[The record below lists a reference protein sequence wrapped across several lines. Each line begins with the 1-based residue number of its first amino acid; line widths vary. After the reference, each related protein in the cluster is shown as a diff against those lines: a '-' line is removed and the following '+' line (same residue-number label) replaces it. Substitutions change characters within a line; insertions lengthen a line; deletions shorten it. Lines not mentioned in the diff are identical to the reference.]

1 MTVAPAHL
9 VKKRQARSH
18 GMEVIRAFRNL
29 DRHGQQRA
37 PEVIE
42 EEVRQLEPHLVRFR
56 ENLVRL
62 EVVASQTRGKTR
74 IKVSLRLQLPSGVI
88 AAQEEG
94 FEIEPVLRKAFADL
108 RRQVDRHVAR
118 LKHEPEYKRPARRR
132 RIGAPLPP
140 ARDAAEAERRQLFF
154 DLIEDHLD
162 TVYDTVR
169 RELTY
174 LECSGSVPQGY
185 LAVRDIVDA
194 TILNGLDR
202 FERRPTEFSVRDWLT
217 QLAFET
223 IEAEAQAARRAVP
236 EDAAPIDVAP
246 EVLAGEPTESDEE
259 MFEFYQ
265 PDDVLLLEELIAD
278 DDGTDPET
286 EANRH
291 EIGMALHRAIAD
303 LSPAERRVLYRLHL
317 DDATVA
323 ETADLLG
330 LSEAEVKEI
339 AEKAGETLRAKLVEA
354 GLISEATEL
363 ARVEREI
370 AHATRLPQPID
381 DRCRLAAALAGEG
394 ASSGT

>member
-1 MTVAPAHL
+1 MN
-9 VKKRQARSH
+9 
-18 GMEVIRAFRNL
+18 VIRSFRNL

-42 EEVRQLEPHLVRFR
+42 EEVRQLEPHLARFR
-56 ENLVRL
+56 EDLVRL
-62 EVVASQTRGKTR
+62 EVVASQTRGKKR

-88 AAQEEG
+88 AAREEG

-108 RRQVDRHVAR
+108 RHQVDRHVAR

-140 ARDAAEAERRQLFF
+140 ARDAAEADRRQLFF
-154 DLIEDHLD
+154 ELIEDHLD
-162 TVYDTVR
+162 TIDDTVR

-174 LECSGSVPQGY
+174 LECSGTVPEGY
-185 LAVRDIVDA
+185 LSVRDLVDA
-194 TILNGLDR
+194 TILKGLER
-202 FERRPTEFSVRDWLT
+202 FEQRPTEFSIGDWLLK
-217 QLAFET
+217 LAFET
-223 IEAEAQAARRAVP
+223 IEAEAHAARRAVP
-236 EDAAPIDVAP
+236 EDAASINAKP
-246 EVLAGEPTESDEE
+246 ETPAEHPTESDEE

-278 DDGTDPET
+278 DGGTDPKT

-291 EIGMALHRAIAD
+291 EIAMALHRAIAD
-303 LSPAERRVLYRLHL
+303 LPPVERRVLYRLHL

-339 AEKAGETLRAKLVEA
+339 AEKAGETLRAKLVET
-354 GLISEATEL
+354 GLISEATEV

-381 DRCRLAAALAGEG
+381 DRRRLAAALAGEG

>member
-1 MTVAPAHL
+1 
-9 VKKRQARSH
+9 
-18 GMEVIRAFRNL
+18 MEVIRAFRNL

-56 ENLVRL
+56 EDLVRL
-62 EVVASQTRGKTR
+62 EVVASQTSGKTR
-74 IKVSLRLQLPSGVI
+74 IQVSLRLQLPSGVI

-108 RRQVDRHVAR
+108 RQRVDRHVAR
-118 LKHEPEYKRPARRR
+118 LKHESEYKRPARRR

-174 LECSGSVPQGY
+174 LESRGSVPAGY
-185 LAVRDIVDA
+185 LSVRDIVDA
-194 TILNGLDR
+194 TILNGLNR

-223 IEAEAQAARRAVP
+223 VEAEAQAARRAVP
-236 EDAAPIDVAP
+236 EDAASIYVAP
-246 EVLAGEPTESDEE
+246 EAPAGEPTESDEE

-265 PDDVLLLEELIAD
+265 PDDVLLLEELVAD
-278 DDGTDPET
+278 DGGDDPET
-286 EANRH
+286 AVAKWQD
-291 EIGMALHRAIAD
+291 ALAFHRAIAG
-303 LSPAERRVLYRLHL
+303 LPALWRRVLFLVDL
-317 DDATVA
+317 NDTPL
-323 ETADLLG
+323 ETASSVLG
-330 LSEAEVKEI
+330 IPEDDVTRIVQSARDY
-339 AEKAGETLRAKLVEA
+339 LRDKLRDS
-354 GLISEATEL
+354 GQSSDT
-363 ARVEREI
+363 
-370 AHATRLPQPID
+370 AHALFESAHQRRLRIPQPLR
-381 DRCRLAAALAGEG
+381 DRARLERAFLRDNRGKAP
-394 ASSGT
+394 

>member
-1 MTVAPAHL
+1 
-9 VKKRQARSH
+9 
-18 GMEVIRAFRNL
+18 MEVIRAFRNL

-108 RRQVDRHVAR
+108 RHQVDRHVAR

>member
-1 MTVAPAHL
+1 
-9 VKKRQARSH
+9 
-18 GMEVIRAFRNL
+18 MEVIRAFRNL

-108 RRQVDRHVAR
+108 RHQVDRHVAR

-154 DLIEDHLD
+154 DLIKDHLD

-194 TILNGLDR
+194 AILNGLDR

-265 PDDVLLLEELIAD
+265 PDDVLMLEELVAD
-278 DDGTDPET
+278 DGVDDPET
-286 EANRH
+286 AVAKRQD
-291 EIGMALHRAIAD
+291 ALFLHRAIAG
-303 LSPAERRVLYRLHL
+303 LPALWRRVLFL
-317 DDATVA
+317 V
-323 ETADLLG
+323 DLNDTPL
-330 LSEAEVKEI
+330 
-339 AEKAGETLRAKLVEA
+339 EKASSVLGIPEDDVTRIVQSARDYLRDKLHES
-354 GLISEATEL
+354 GQSSDT
-363 ARVEREI
+363 
-370 AHATRLPQPID
+370 AHALFESAHQRRLRIPQPLR
-381 DRCRLAAALAGEG
+381 DRARLERAFLGDNRGE
-394 ASSGT
+394 AP